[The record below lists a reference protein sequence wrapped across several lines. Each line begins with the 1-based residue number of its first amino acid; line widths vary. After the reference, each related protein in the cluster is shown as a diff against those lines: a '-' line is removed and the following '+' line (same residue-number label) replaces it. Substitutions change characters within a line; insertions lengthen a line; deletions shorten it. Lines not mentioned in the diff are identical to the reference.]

1 MGKIIY
7 DRKKQRAERDRTEKH
22 GATTNKAKAKLPVTW
37 QDYNIGKGLLTTLVN
52 IILQIN

>member
-1 MGKIIY
+1 MGKITY